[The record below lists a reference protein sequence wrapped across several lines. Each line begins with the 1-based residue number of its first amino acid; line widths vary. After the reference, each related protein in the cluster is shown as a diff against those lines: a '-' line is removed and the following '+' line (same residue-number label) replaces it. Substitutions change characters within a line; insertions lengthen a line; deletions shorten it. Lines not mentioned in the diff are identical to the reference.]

1 MPFGLGSCSPTAHRA
16 WQSARSPAHRV
27 QCSCCLLFINS
38 SRSRLLIAP
47 DFCSSKISSDCNLH
61 RCCRRTDELPAH
73 LKLQQGAACGH
84 GSCRPPG
91 PAPRGH
97 LAAHG
102 AAPRGPSEVRECGE
116 EPHADAKLAAPCVQH
131 NTPGLCQLVP
141 GGSEH
146 PRLCC
151 CPWSLRRT
159 GRLQGHAGTALCK
172 ATGFMEGRAVLEV
185 KTRKMHRNPHH

>member
-1 MPFGLGSCSPTAHRA
+1 MPFSLGSCSPTAHRA
-16 WQSARSPAHRV
+16 WQSARSPAHCV

-73 LKLQQGAACGH
+73 LKLQHGAACGH

-97 LAAHG
+97 LAVHG
-102 AAPRGPSEVRECGE
+102 AAPRPQEPRAPSEVREHRE
-116 EPHADAKLAAPCVQH
+116 EPHADAKLAAVCMRH
-131 NTPGLCQLVP
+131 NTPGLYQPVP

-146 PRLCC
+146 PRLCLWLC
-151 CPWSLRRT
+151 CRPVPRPEQRPWSL
-159 GRLQGHAGTALCK
+159 
-172 ATGFMEGRAVLEV
+172 
-185 KTRKMHRNPHH
+185 